1 MDVLNID
8 KEKFFAMLAELF
20 QVERAGTFQ
29 LLKISSSLGKT
40 KLNLRDQSTRRNKT
54 ALLVLSNYFEL
65 ALSND
70 ETDPFGIF
78 LKLQLQLAVSLVIIE
93 TLSHRNGS
101 VGWDLQ
107 ELIVGSSIVFYGQQG
122 QMSW

>member
-93 TLSHRNGS
+93 TLSH
-101 VGWDLQ
+101 
-107 ELIVGSSIVFYGQQG
+107 
-122 QMSW
+122 